1 MKSNLA
7 NVTII
12 LFFITL
18 FEDQVS
24 HCNVSR
30 PLVTMREILA
40 TRNMQFQT
48 LSYMHSIAKTKK
60 NKKKQLPPYCFLG
73 SWPLLLIKKSHGI

>member
-48 LSYMHSIAKTKK
+48 LSYMHSIAKTK
-60 NKKKQLPPYCFLG
+60 NKKNNYHHIAFLVLG
-73 SWPLLLIKKSHGI
+73 LCC

>member
-1 MKSNLA
+1 MKSNFA

-48 LSYMHSIAKTKK
+48 LSYMHSIAKTKTK
-60 NKKKQLPPYCFLG
+60 TTTTTILLSWFLAFVAD
-73 SWPLLLIKKSHGI
+73 

>member
-1 MKSNLA
+1 MKSNFA

-48 LSYMHSIAKTKK
+48 LSYMHSIAKTKT
-60 NKKKQLPPYCFLG
+60 KKTTTTILLSWFLAFVAD
-73 SWPLLLIKKSHGI
+73 

>member
-18 FEDQVS
+18 FEDQVR

-30 PLVTMREILA
+30 PLVTMHEILV

-60 NKKKQLPPYCFLG
+60 KQKKQLPPSLL

>member
-40 TRNMQFQT
+40 TRNVQFQT
-48 LSYMHSIAKTKK
+48 LSYMHSIAKK
-60 NKKKQLPPYCFLG
+60 NKTKKQLPPSLLSWFLAFVAD
-73 SWPLLLIKKSHGI
+73 

>member
-40 TRNMQFQT
+40 TRNMQFQI
-48 LSYMHSIAKTKK
+48 LSYMHSIAKK
-60 NKKKQLPPYCFLG
+60 NKKQKKQLPPSLLSWFLAFVAD
-73 SWPLLLIKKSHGI
+73 

>member
-48 LSYMHSIAKTKK
+48 LSYMHSIAK
-60 NKKKQLPPYCFLG
+60 KKQKNNYNQHCFLG

>member
-48 LSYMHSIAKTKK
+48 LSYMHSIAK
-60 NKKKQLPPYCFLG
+60 KKKTTTTIIAFLAFVAD
-73 SWPLLLIKKSHGI
+73 

>member
-48 LSYMHSIAKTKK
+48 LSYMHSIAK
-60 NKKKQLPPYCFLG
+60 KKKKLPPSLL

>member
-60 NKKKQLPPYCFLG
+60 QKKQLPPYCFLG